1 MARQLRNEFPGAV
14 YHVTSRGNARETLFF
29 DENDERRYLRALA
42 RVVADCRWLCHAYC
56 LMPNHVHLVLETPRP
71 NLAAGMRRLN
81 STYAQAFNARRDR
94 VGHVFQGRYK
104 AILIDKEPH
113 LLEVCRYVVLN
124 PVRAKLCTTA
134 ADWPTSSYR
143 ATAGHEP
150 TPSFLSITTILGR
163 FGAHLRPARERY
175 RAFIAEGLGKDAWDE
190 LRGQIY
196 LGSEE
201 FARFHSAPGEVIEEV
216 PHANW
221 QPVRRPLTELF
232 AKHGADAV
240 ALAYREEG
248 YTLREIAAHLGLH
261 YSTVSRRMR
270 TTQSVGRRSP

>member
-14 YHVTSRGNARETLFF
+14 YHVLSRGNAREMLFV
-29 DENDERRYLRALA
+29 DEDDERKYLRTIE
-42 RVVADCRWLCHAYC
+42 RVVADCRWICHAYC
-56 LMPNHVHLVLETPRP
+56 LMPNHVHLVLETPKP

-94 VGHVFQGRYK
+94 IGHVFQGRYK
-104 AILIDKEPH
+104 AILVDRDAH
-113 LLEVCRYVVLN
+113 LLELCRYVVLN
-124 PVRAKLCTTA
+124 PVRARLCATPS
-134 ADWPTSSYR
+134 DWPTSSYR
-143 ATAGHEP
+143 ATVGHEP
-150 TPSFLSITTILGR
+150 SPSFLTITSVLGW
-163 FGAHLRPARERY
+163 FGAHAGPARERY
-175 RAFIAEGLGKDAWDE
+175 RTFIAEGLGHDAWQQ

-201 FARFHSAPGEVIEEV
+201 FARVHSAPGERIEEV
-216 PHANW
+216 PRPNW

-232 AKHGADAV
+232 ARHGADAV
-240 ALAYREEG
+240 ALAYRDEG

-270 TTQSVGRRSP
+270 TTQSVRRTSP

>member
-14 YHVTSRGNARETLFF
+14 YHVTSRGNAREALFF
-29 DENDERRYLRALA
+29 GEDDERKYLRTLA

-81 STYAQAFNARRDR
+81 SAYAQAFNARRDR
-94 VGHVFQGRYK
+94 VGHVFQGRYN
-104 AILIDKEPH
+104 AILIDKEAN

-124 PVRAKLCTTA
+124 PVRASLCATA

-150 TPSFLSITTILGR
+150 APPFLSIASLLGW
-163 FGAHLRPARERY
+163 FGAHPGRARERY
-175 RAFIAEGLGKDAWDE
+175 RTFIAEGLGQDAWHE

-201 FARFHSAPGEVIEEV
+201 FARMHSAPGEMIEEV
-216 PHANW
+216 PRPNW

-232 AKHGADAV
+232 ATHGADAV
-240 ALAYREEG
+240 ALAYRDEG

-261 YSTVSRRMR
+261 YSTVSRRMW
-270 TTQSVGRRSP
+270 TPQSPSPGSP

>member
-29 DENDERRYLRALA
+29 DADDERKYLRTLA
-42 RVVADCRWLCHAYC
+42 RVAADCHWLCHAYC

-71 NLAAGMRRLN
+71 NLAAGIRRLN
-81 STYAQAFNARRDR
+81 GTYAQAFNARRDR

-104 AILIDKEPH
+104 AILIDKEAH

-124 PVRAKLCTTA
+124 PVRANLCAIA
-134 ADWPTSSYR
+134 ADWPASSYR

-150 TPSFLSITTILGR
+150 APSFLSITPLLGR
-163 FGAHLRPARERY
+163 FGAHLGPARKRF
-175 RAFIAEGLGKDAWDE
+175 RTFIAEGLGHEVWQE

-201 FARFHSAPGEVIEEV
+201 FARVHSAQGEMIEEV
-216 PHANW
+216 PRANW
-221 QPVRRPLTELF
+221 HPVRRPLTELF
-232 AKHGADAV
+232 AEHGVDAV
-240 ALAYREEG
+240 ALAYRDEG
-248 YTLREIAAHLGLH
+248 YTLREIAAHLELH

-270 TTQSVGRRSP
+270 TTQSARRRSP

>member
-14 YHVTSRGNARETLFF
+14 YHVTSRGNAREMLFV
-29 DENDERRYLRALA
+29 DDDDERKYLRTLA
-42 RVVADCRWLCHAYC
+42 HVVTDCRWLCHAYC

-94 VGHVFQGRYK
+94 VGHVFQGRYN
-104 AILIDKEPH
+104 AILIEKESH

-124 PVRAKLCTTA
+124 PVRANLCTKA

-150 TPSFLSITTILGR
+150 APSFLSITSILGR
-163 FGAHLRPARERY
+163 FGAHLGPARERY
-175 RAFIAEGLGKDAWDE
+175 RSFIAEGLDTNAWND

-201 FARFHSAPGEVIEEV
+201 FARLRSAPGERIEEV
-216 PHANW
+216 PRPNW

-232 AKHGADAV
+232 AEHGADAV
-240 ALAYREEG
+240 ALAYCEEG
-248 YTLREIAAHLGLH
+248 YTLREIATHLGLH
-261 YSTVSRRMR
+261 YSTVSRRMGIPGSDR
-270 TTQSVGRRSP
+270 GSH